1 MRIKLLRHVNSVFG
15 MNTTFQCII
24 GTAIIALLSSPAFC
38 TDSSPVR
45 LITAAECVEAALRNN
60 IDIAVS
66 QADKEYEALGVP
78 IEEAAFLPKF
88 SGELN
93 ASQSI
98 TPSGSALDN
107 SASVDQ
113 RSLKFQLG
121 VTELLHAGASFSIVQ
136 ENQRQE
142 TSSAYSLLSPQYV
155 TGLTLSAKQPLLKN
169 RGKEVTEA
177 PLRIA
182 RAGAEEKSEEWKTK
196 VMDIVT
202 TVRTAFLSFVAAVR
216 EVEVR
221 RTAVELAERVT
232 VHTDARIR
240 AGVAASMDL
249 LPAESAVATR
259 REELLRAK
267 AAARSAEVDLKSLL
281 GVRSSREWEERFVP
295 VPLREDIHPPGDNE
309 NFEEAIRRRP
319 EVAAMNAR
327 KTQAEIQEVA
337 TRNRTLPALDL
348 TVSAGIAGLSGTPN
362 PNPLFGGNTETFSGN
377 YRDSV
382 DRMISGRYYNWLVGL
397 KTELPWSFQREKAEW
412 ARAKVALRQQ
422 ILSEDA
428 IFLRIRVEVQKG
440 RLDLESALARIAA
453 TRAAT
458 VAAEKKLEAEER
470 KLSVGRSTTV
480 EVLRFQQDVSE
491 AKLAEVRAQMDAY
504 NAQTRLR
511 RAVGTILEKE
521 GIELR
526 RSENRRTH
534 PLK

>member
-1 MRIKLLRHVNSVFG
+1 MKRILFMIVWLALYSYSPPPLSAQGNAPIRMITMR
-15 MNTTFQCII
+15 
-24 GTAIIALLSSPAFC
+24 
-38 TDSSPVR
+38 
-45 LITAAECVEAALRNN
+45 ECVETALRNN

-66 QADKEYEALGVP
+66 QAEKEFGALGVP
-78 IEEAAFLPKF
+78 IEEGAFLPAF

-93 ASQSI
+93 ASQSVS
-98 TPSGSALDN
+98 PSGSALDDRP
-107 SASVDQ
+107 SVDQ
-113 RSLKFQLG
+113 RSLKFNLG
-121 VTELLHAGASFSIVQ
+121 VTELLPAGTSLSLVQ

-142 TSSAYSLLSPQYV
+142 TSSAVSLLSPQYV

-202 TVRTAFLSFVAAVR
+202 TVRTTFLSFVAAVR
-216 EVEVR
+216 EVGVR
-221 RTAVELAERVT
+221 RTAVELAERVI
-232 VHTDARIR
+232 VHTDARIQ
-240 AGVAASMDL
+240 AGAAASMDL

-259 REELLRAK
+259 REELLRAE

-281 GVRSSREWEERFVP
+281 GVRSSRDWEERFKP
-295 VPLREDIHPPGDNE
+295 VPLREDIPPPGDNE
-309 NFEEAIRRRP
+309 DFEEAIRRRP

-327 KTQAEIQEVA
+327 KIQAEIQEVA

-348 TVSAGIAGLSGTPN
+348 SVSAGIAGLSGTPN
-362 PNPLFGGNTETFSGN
+362 PDPLFGGNAETFSGN

-382 DRMISGRYYNWLVGL
+382 DRMYSGRYYNWLIGL
-397 KTELPWSFQREKAEW
+397 KTELPWGFRREKAEW

-422 ILSEDA
+422 SLLEEA
-428 IFLRIRVEVQKG
+428 VFLRIRVEVQKG

-458 VAAEKKLEAEER
+458 VAAGKKLEAEEK

-521 GIELR
+521 GIEL
-526 RSENRRTH
+526 H
-534 PLK
+534 